1 MTEPLTPHALPSA
14 AASPR
19 RDDSP
24 LLTALVALALLAVTA
39 LVFYFWSQVAPQA
52 GRAVEKYAPATHSA
66 AYIYRLTNPDGS
78 ITYRSRNLYRDGA
91 HTLAPFLPLNVFG
104 ALIHA
109 AHIDVNQL
117 QSPDALDGLKRYDIV
132 KTTDVIYAANGVQK
146 ERTTIYSLLDE
157 KSYNTF
163 ALNELAITPPI
174 PVLPDSSSPQTI
186 VGMLNDSAPF
196 TVTMQLETR
205 APYQTAIGDFSDCVQ
220 TKTKTEVSSAV
231 STDMAWY
238 CAGVGEVYDE
248 LTDANGTRRSE
259 IVAASVGDMVRGYA
273 PALPRTDVNAMP
285 QFEFPNAL
293 PRTIRQVFQYKERV
307 GLGISSQIVPVD
319 GMLLYGTSGG
329 ALVALDRAGEQERWR
344 FQTGAAIFST
354 PIVRDGI
361 AYFGSADKK
370 VYAVRVS
377 DGAFVWAFRMKDIVS
392 APPALSGNT
401 VYVASEDRQL
411 YALNA
416 STGQVRWQFPS
427 ARPLVASPV
436 VRDGIIYFS
445 NDDGVLYAR
454 DAVAGTPKW
463 EFSANSAI
471 TVPAVLEGDALYVGS
486 HDENVYALNAQDGAL
501 LWQSEVG
508 SAVTEP
514 VVATPEKVFVTL
526 HSEVFALDAATGKPL
541 WRYDDGRSFY
551 GAPLL
556 FDQQL
561 WYLQSGRMIVLDAN
575 TGVLL
580 NSTATTESS
589 ATASLSSNGREIYAG
604 FFDGT
609 LLGFGGVAP

>member
-1 MTEPLTPHALPSA
+1 MSESGTPSPLPAVSVSRT
-14 AASPR
+14 
-19 RDDSP
+19 RDDSS
-24 LLTALVALALLAVTA
+24 LAVGLVALALLAVTA
-39 LVFYFWSQVAPQA
+39 LVFYFWFQVAPQA
-52 GRAVEKYAPATHSA
+52 ARAIEKYAPATHGA
-66 AYIYRLTNPDGS
+66 AYIYRLSNPDGS

-91 HTLAPFLPLNVFG
+91 RTLAAFLPLNVFG

-109 AHIDVNQL
+109 AHMDVNQL
-117 QSPDALDGLKRYDIV
+117 QSPDALDALKRYDIV
-132 KTTDVIYAANGVQK
+132 KATDVEYDANGVQK
-146 ERTTIYSLLDE
+146 ERTTTYSLLDD

-163 ALNELAITPPI
+163 ALNEIAITPPI
-174 PVLPDSSSPQTI
+174 PVLPDSTTPQTT
-186 VGMLNDSAPF
+186 VGTLNDGAPF
-196 TVTMQLETR
+196 TVTVQIETR
-205 APYQTAIGDFSDCVQ
+205 APYQTAIGDFSDCIQ
-220 TKTKTEVSSAV
+220 TKTKTEVSNAV
-231 STDMAWY
+231 SASTTWY

-259 IVAASVGDMVRGYA
+259 IVAASVGDMVRGSA
-273 PALPRTDVNAMP
+273 PALPRTDVNAAP

-293 PRTIRQVFQYKERV
+293 PRPIRPVLQYKEQV

-354 PIVRDGI
+354 PVVREGI

-392 APPALSGNT
+392 AAPALSGNT

-416 STGQVRWQFPS
+416 ATGQVRWQFTS

-436 VRDGIIYFS
+436 VRDGVIYFS
-445 NDDGVLYAR
+445 NDDGALYAR
-454 DAVAGTPKW
+454 DAVTGAPKW

-471 TVPAVLEGDALYVGS
+471 TAPAVLEGDALYVGS
-486 HDENVYALNAQDGAL
+486 HDENVYALNAQDGAV
-501 LWQSEVG
+501 LWQFEVG
-508 SAVTEP
+508 DAVTAP

-526 HSEVFALDAATGKPL
+526 RSEVFALDAATGKPL

-556 FDQQL
+556 FDHQL
-561 WYLQSGRMIVLDAN
+561 WYLQSGRVIGLDAN
-575 TGVLL
+575 TGARL
-580 NSTATTESS
+580 NSTATADSS

-609 LLGFGGVAP
+609 LLGFGGVNP